1 MSIQPPRFDPK
12 RREGLDLTV
21 GANERMAMVR
31 RGVETAAAKT
41 DDLLLIGEAGT
52 GKELIARAIHAKS
65 ERNGPF
71 TRVEGDAGPGVI
83 ESRLFGPKAAG
94 ATVYVNELG
103 ELSARMQSQLR
114 AALEARGRGSSSQ
127 HKSPLCGVRL
137 MASTTRELGESVRKG
152 TFDAALHSR
161 LSQLSIVVP
170 PLRAR
175 CEDIPVLVD
184 HFVAVLRDEMGHQ
197 VESFSPA
204 ALDALSRLNWPGN
217 VRELYGAVRMTVV
230 LSPTRIIEPADL
242 WPRQAEPAAAAEP
255 YNVAFRELRKRV
267 LLRFEADFVA
277 RVLGAAGGNVSKAA
291 RLAKIDRKHL
301 WRLIQ
306 RTGIRLER
314 FDK

>member
-1 MSIQPPRFDPK
+1 MSIQPPRFDPQ

-21 GANERMAMVR
+21 GTNEGMALVR
-31 RGVETAAAKT
+31 RGVESAAAKT
-41 DDLLLIGEAGT
+41 SDLLLIGEAGT
-52 GKELIARAIHAKS
+52 GKELIARSIHTKS
-65 ERNGPF
+65 GRKGPF

-83 ESRLFGPKAAG
+83 ESRLFGPKATG
-94 ATVYVNELG
+94 ATVYINEVG
-103 ELSARMQSQLR
+103 DLSSRVQSQLR
-114 AALEARGRGSSSQ
+114 GALEARGRGSSSQ

-152 TFDAALHSR
+152 AFDSGLHTR

-170 PLRAR
+170 PLRTR
-175 CEDIPVLVD
+175 SEDIPLLID
-184 HFVAVLRDEMGHQ
+184 HFLVVLRAEMGHQ

-204 ALDALSRLNWPGN
+204 ALDVLSRLDWPGN
-217 VRELYGAVRMTVV
+217 VRELYGSVRMTVV

-242 WPRQAEPAAAAEP
+242 WPQQGDPAGAPQP
-255 YNVAFRELRKRV
+255 YNLTFRELRKRV
-267 LLRFEADFVA
+267 LLRFEADFVT
-277 RVLGAAGGNVSKAA
+277 RVLGAAGGNVSMEA